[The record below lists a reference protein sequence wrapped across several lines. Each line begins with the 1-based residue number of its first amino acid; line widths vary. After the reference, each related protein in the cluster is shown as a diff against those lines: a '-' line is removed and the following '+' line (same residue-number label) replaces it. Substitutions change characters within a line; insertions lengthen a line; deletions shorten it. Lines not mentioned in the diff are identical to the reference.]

1 MAELSRA
8 SPQSSSTSASP
19 AHDGNGTTNG
29 GHWLPPQAGSLAAT
43 YPVNTLMEIKVA
55 PTGNIIR
62 GVIYCTDE
70 FSNSIVVKRALV
82 HTTTSCEIT
91 IINADSVMEC
101 KAIDFTSDEA
111 KELVGGVT
119 GIDELKLPLPNVS
132 KKALEEREKRAIRL
146 AEESFGHINQ
156 KVMFN
161 LYIVVIFLCMF
172 TTFTECYL
180 FWSENVYQCVWRMGP
195 LCLTLL
201 CIHLTIN
208 LHTLSLSHCYRHLQR
223 GRKYLTNY

>member
-1 MAELSRA
+1 MACNNTDAGTRRGREPLTSKDDRTMAELSRA

-19 AHDGNGTTNG
+19 SHDDNGTNSNNTNG
-29 GHWLPPQAGSLAAT
+29 GHWSPPPAGSLAAT

-55 PTGNIIR
+55 PAGNIIR

-70 FSNSIVVKRALV
+70 FSNSIVIKRALV
-82 HTTTSCEIT
+82 HTTTSSEIT
-91 IINADSVMEC
+91 IVNADSVMEY
-101 KAIDFTSDEA
+101 KAIDITSEEA

-156 KVMFN
+156 KVSCF
-161 LYIVVIFLCMF
+161 V
-172 TTFTECYL
+172 
-180 FWSENVYQCVWRMGP
+180 
-195 LCLTLL
+195 
-201 CIHLTIN
+201 
-208 LHTLSLSHCYRHLQR
+208 
-223 GRKYLTNY
+223 

>member
-19 AHDGNGTTNG
+19 SHDDNGTNSNNTNG
-29 GHWLPPQAGSLAAT
+29 GGHWSPPQAGTLAAT

-55 PTGNIIR
+55 PAGNIIR

-70 FSNSIVVKRALV
+70 FSNSIVIKRALV
-82 HTTTSCEIT
+82 HTTTSSEIT
-91 IINADSVMEC
+91 IVNADSVMEH
-101 KAIDFTSDEA
+101 KAIDITSEEA

-156 KVMFN
+156 KVSCFVRQFN
-161 LYIVVIFLCMF
+161 HCRHFLCVF
-172 TTFTECYL
+172 TNFGSAAISGAKQCLHLTLSIYILFTSHTTFIVSL
-180 FWSENVYQCVWRMGP
+180 FYTLVGISRGAEN
-195 LCLTLL
+195 
-201 CIHLTIN
+201 I
-208 LHTLSLSHCYRHLQR
+208 
-223 GRKYLTNY
+223 

>member
-1 MAELSRA
+1 
-8 SPQSSSTSASP
+8 
-19 AHDGNGTTNG
+19 
-29 GHWLPPQAGSLAAT
+29 
-43 YPVNTLMEIKVA
+43 ME
-55 PTGNIIR
+55 
-62 GVIYCTDE
+62 
-70 FSNSIVVKRALV
+70 S
-82 HTTTSCEIT
+82 
-91 IINADSVMEC
+91 
-101 KAIDFTSDEA
+101 KAIDITSDEA

-201 CIHLTIN
+201 CIHLTN
-208 LHTLSLSHCYRHLQR
+208 QPPHPLSHTHTLVYRHLQR

>member
-1 MAELSRA
+1 
-8 SPQSSSTSASP
+8 
-19 AHDGNGTTNG
+19 
-29 GHWLPPQAGSLAAT
+29 
-43 YPVNTLMEIKVA
+43 MEIKVA

-91 IINADSVMEC
+91 IINADSVMES
-101 KAIDFTSDEA
+101 KAIDITSDEA

-156 KVMFN
+156 KVC
-161 LYIVVIFLCMF
+161 LIYISSSFFCVCSLLLRSVTYSGVKMYI
-172 TTFTECYL
+172 
-180 FWSENVYQCVWRMGP
+180 NVYGGWGRC
-195 LCLTLL
+195 CLTLL
-201 CIHLTIN
+201 CIHLTN
-208 LHTLSLSHCYRHLQR
+208 QPPHPLSHTHTLVYRHLQR